1 MVLAVSESSQTE
13 ARPHPLVVDLCIPV
27 RGTSLPADHGY
38 GLLSALAHQVQLL
51 HQNPE
56 IGILTV
62 AGVGDKQGKILLTPQ
77 SHLRIRL
84 PVEYVGQVYGLA
96 GKNLKVGNH
105 LIHLGIPEILTL
117 KGCHTLKARIVT
129 IKGYLEPEGFQRAA
143 QRQLKDLGISG
154 EAEVLVDPTGI
165 PLRKTLKI
173 KRHTIVGF
181 STVVRSLSEEDSIRL
196 QQVGLGGRR
205 RMGCGFFL
213 PSKVGGIQ

>member
-1 MVLAVSESSQTE
+1 MTLTISQSSQTE
-13 ARPHPLVVDLCIPV
+13 AHPHQLIVDLCIPV
-27 RGTSLPADHGY
+27 RGSSLPADHGY
-38 GLLSALAHQVQLL
+38 GLLSAMAHQVQLL

-84 PVEYVGQVYGLA
+84 PVEQVGRVYGLA
-96 GKNLKVGNH
+96 GKSLRVGSH

-143 QRQLKDLGISG
+143 QRQLTDLGIPG
-154 EAEVLVDPTGI
+154 EVEVLVDPMGI

-181 STVVRSLSEEDSIRL
+181 STVVRHLSEEDSIRL

-213 PSKVGGIQ
+213 PSKSGGIQ